1 MIPLESLSRL
11 KLNVVKTKMQ
21 ASSSSKQSKKSKR
34 PGDTPQWSSLEKKG
48 KQLWPK
54 LDWFQKEA
62 VAFAIHK
69 QSCALYME
77 QGTGK
82 TWVSFGIVE
91 QLLTNES
98 EGLIVG
104 LLQNLETTWFDQFSK
119 LFPHVNVTRDWE
131 AYKKLP
137 KPKLLLCHY
146 EYLTKHINKFARK
159 TWSWVICDE
168 SQRLK
173 NRSSNASRAMR
184 KLRYQSDHKYVL
196 SGTPDDGD
204 LIHYWAQFRFFAPDV
219 FGDNWARF
227 DSEYLVPTG
236 YMGYKRKFNPKK
248 IEKFNKLIEP
258 WVMVVS
264 NEVLGLEAARHV
276 RVPVEMPPH
285 VRAKY
290 DQMEDHLVVELKDQI
305 LAAQL
310 PVTKTVKL
318 QQLASGFIYDEEHVV
333 HRISG
338 FRTRRCEKL
347 LERHRGE
354 PVVIFCKYVPEMRS
368 LASLCRRMK
377 LRYAFI
383 RGGRKFKKIRPQVQR
398 DFQAGLYD
406 VVICQIRS
414 GVGIDLYKSHVAIFY
429 STGHS
434 SIDFQQSKA
443 RVYRRGQT
451 EKVVYYYL
459 IVKNSI
465 DEDIQ
470 LALKEKR
477 SVSKSILRR
486 METRLKRR
494 QPDGQSENRNETR
507 NEGSRRRRAEVRRQR
522 PRRGAGDRTR
532 IRSRETP

>member
-1 MIPLESLSRL
+1 M
-11 KLNVVKTKMQ
+11 KLNVVRKKTQ
-21 ASSSSKQSKKSKR
+21 ASSNSKPLKKSK
-34 PGDTPQWSSLEKKG
+34 PPEATQQWSSLEKKG

-91 QLLTNES
+91 QLLTPES

-104 LLQNLETTWFDQFSK
+104 LLQNLETTWLDQFTK
-119 LFPHVNVTRDWE
+119 LFPQVNVTRDWE
-131 AYKKLP
+131 VYKKLP

-146 EYLTKHINKFARK
+146 EYLVKHVDKLARK
-159 TWSWVICDE
+159 TWSWIIVDE
-168 SQRLK
+168 SQRIK
-173 NRSSNASRAMR
+173 NRSTSSSRAMR
-184 KLRYQSDHKYVL
+184 KLRYKSDHKYVL

-204 LIHYWAQFRFFAPDV
+204 YTHYWAQFRFFAPEV
-219 FGDNWARF
+219 FGDSWAEF
-227 DSEYLVPTG
+227 DNDYLLPTG
-236 YMGYKRKFNPKK
+236 YMGYKRKFDPRKVAKFEKK
-248 IEKFNKLIEP
+248 IQP
-258 WVMVVS
+258 WVLVVS
-264 NEVLGLEAARHV
+264 NEVLDLKEPRHV
-276 RVPVEMPPH
+276 RIAVDMPAH
-285 VRAKY
+285 VRKKY
-290 DQMEDHLVVELKDQI
+290 DQMEEHLVVELKDQI

-318 QQLASGFIYDEEHVV
+318 QQLVSGFIYDEEHNV

-338 FRTRRCEKL
+338 FRTRRCESL
-347 LERHRGE
+347 LEKHRGD

-377 LRYAFI
+377 LSYAFI

-398 DFQAGLYD
+398 DFQAGKYD

-414 GVGIDLYKSHVAIFY
+414 GIGIDLYKSHVAIFY

-451 EKVVYYYL
+451 EEVVYYY
-459 IVKNSI
+459 IVVKNSI

-486 METRLKRR
+486 MQTRLKRR
-494 QPDGQSENRNETR
+494 QPDGYEDEGKARSDD
-507 NEGSRRRRAEVRRQR
+507 EGSRRRRTEVRRER
-522 PRRGAGDRTR
+522 PGRGARHRTR
-532 IRSRETP
+532 VRSRETA